1 MVAEALGAAVL
12 TVSVDDR
19 QLRSGLLA
27 VQNEAQRTAQQVQA
41 AFARLGGE
49 IRLPNL
55 QNLSAR
61 IAVDSSQLD
70 RSLQTA
76 EQLRRVLDEISQ
88 QRLPGA
94 GGAGG
99 LGPKP
104 PLPPPIPPELL
115 RGLAEARQ
123 RSDGLTE
130 AGRAMTRQA
139 QDQVQ
144 ALNRIGAA
152 AGAAG
157 QGFDALTG
165 VLGRLGLATSVA
177 GVAAFVGNQIK
188 QLDDASAAV
197 RTLGVDG
204 DELKER
210 MRLLSVELGNN
221 VSQVE
226 LAKAA
231 YDVASSGFASAADAT
246 EVLRAAA
253 LGAKGGFSEIDD
265 VARGLT
271 GVLNA
276 YGLSVTESTRIVDQ
290 FAQTQNDG
298 VITIRQYVNEIGN
311 VASIAAAAGIPL
323 EELNA
328 AIATATLRG
337 VPVSQTFTGLR
348 QAISSILKPSEQAAN
363 LARALGIDFS
373 VTALQAKGF
382 AGLLADIQAKGGG
395 TADRL
400 AVLLGSVEAQAA
412 VQPLLND
419 RLAKYNDLLGNQ
431 ANGAGTAGRAM
442 EINSKTISGGLSQ
455 IGNGFVNLA
464 TTLDTTLKPIFNGLI
479 GSLNLLLQKL
489 NQVSAL
495 APDKVKAREQQ
506 ASDIVSSQLGLFG
519 GAGFE
524 GDIAFRYNGKNYVG
538 SAQDTRNKLVA
549 DLLAREVSAL
559 SRGVTAPEIKEPPRR
574 LPVLDQDA
582 IRERYDK
589 AQSVIDASVGA
600 FDVRASGFFGGLTI
614 KYGGKV
620 YKGSATGIREM
631 IVADLFKQDL
641 AKFPERPEVLSV
653 PSKPGS
659 GKPGGDKPP
668 GGTGGANADPA
679 VDKAKQA
686 ADIAEIR
693 TKNDLELKGIQVRI
707 AAARQLERLDGLDK
721 QRLESE
727 LALNEK
733 ILAVKTIQADIQRE
747 LAKPVGN
754 GITNIE
760 GSRSAVRL
768 EQLQGQQ
775 RKAVLE
781 LRQAYEQAG
790 RDLVRAAR
798 EAAAVTRRALD
809 VFRSGGDTL
818 QELGR
823 RGADAITG
831 ARSPIDVRSPEDALR
846 EGRRR
851 VAAQVQDLGNGISDA
866 ARDAV
871 RAAEALRDANQR
883 RAGGELIPLDQ
894 LAKFKT
900 DADSAAAKLT
910 VASLEVGRALKDGAT
925 EAAKQLRDAQ
935 GNYNDVVR
943 GGFEFFTSRFQQEQL
958 ALARREFQPLIER
971 GVFRRDVPT
980 QTPEQ
985 VFALASLARQ
995 FLQAENQVALAQA
1008 QKNAADAAL
1017 RNAGALVEN
1026 STKMGLLSDSLIKL
1040 ATKEWM
1046 VNVNVQPPMAALP
1059 GV

>member
-88 QRLPGA
+88 QRVPGA

-104 PLPPPIPPELL
+104 PLPPPIPPDLL

-123 RSDGLTE
+123 RSEGLAE
-130 AGRAMTRQA
+130 AAQRQGE
-139 QDQVQ
+139 
-144 ALNRIGAA
+144 ALQRSGAA
-152 AGAAG
+152 ARIAG
-157 QGFDALTG
+157 LDMGFLTG
-165 VLGRLGLATSVA
+165 ALGQLGLATSA
-177 GVAAFVGNQIK
+177 LGVATFVGNQIK
-188 QLDDASAAV
+188 QLDEASARV
-197 RTLGVDG
+197 RTLGVDS
-204 DELKER
+204 DELKK
-210 MRLLSVELGNN
+210 RLGDLSLELKNN
-221 VSQVE
+221 VSQLE
-226 LAKAA
+226 LLQAS
-231 YDVASSGFASAADAT
+231 YDVVSSGFSKTAD
-246 EVLRAAA
+246 VQDILRASA
-253 LGAKGGFSEIDD
+253 LGAAGGGAKLED
-265 VARGLT
+265 VARGLA

-276 YGLSVTESTRIVDQ
+276 YGLSTSEATRIVDQ

-298 VITIRQYVNEIGN
+298 VITIREYVNEIGN

-328 AIATATLRG
+328 IIATATLKS
-337 VPVSQTFTGLR
+337 VPVQQTFTGLR
-348 QAISSILKPSEQAAN
+348 QAISSVLNPSEKAAST
-363 LARALGIDFS
+363 ARALGIDMS
-373 VTALQAKGF
+373 ITAVKSKGF
-382 AGLLADIQAKGGG
+382 IKLLEDIEAKGGG
-395 TADRL
+395 SADKL
-400 AVLLGSVEAQAA
+400 MALLGSVEAQA
-412 VQPLLND
+412 VIQPQLND
-419 RLAKYNDLLGNQ
+419 KLATTNRLLQNQ
-431 ANGAGTAGRAM
+431 ADVADVAGKSAD
-442 EINSKTISGGLSQ
+442 INSKTISGGIKR
-455 IGNGFVNLA
+455 IGNSFSNLA
-464 TTLDTTLKPIFNGLI
+464 VTLETAVSPYLQSVLDDIESIISKLTVLGR
-479 GSLNLLLQKL
+479 LLPLDQLGKL
-489 NQVSAL
+489 GGEAG
-495 APDKVKAREQQ
+495 KYG
-506 ASDIVSSQLGLFG
+506 SDIALRQLLGPAYDFV
-519 GAGFE
+519 
-524 GDIAFRYNGKNYVG
+524 IADKYLGPKG
-538 SAQDTRNKLVA
+538 QPKAEAATKP
-549 DLLAREVSAL
+549 
-559 SRGVTAPEIKEPPRR
+559 AP
-574 LPVLDQDA
+574 
-582 IRERYDK
+582 
-589 AQSVIDASVGA
+589 
-600 FDVRASGFFGGLTI
+600 
-614 KYGGKV
+614 
-620 YKGSATGIREM
+620 
-631 IVADLFKQDL
+631 
-641 AKFPERPEVLSV
+641 
-653 PSKPGS
+653 
-659 GKPGGDKPP
+659 KPP
-668 GGTGGANADPA
+668 PKVEPKPEPKPDEPV

-798 EAAAVTRRALD
+798 EAAAVSRRTLD

-910 VASLEVGRALKDGAT
+910 IAGLDVGRALKDGAT

-935 GNYNDVVR
+935 AGLNDVIR
-943 GGFEFFTSRFQQEQL
+943 GGFEFFTSGFQQEQL

-985 VFALASLARQ
+985 IFGLASLARQ
-995 FLQAENQVALAQA
+995 FLQAENQVALARA
-1008 QKNAADAAL
+1008 QKDAADAAL